1 MKLTYIFLLNT
12 AALVL
17 LFNLLHS
24 PDQTSATIITVPD
37 DYATIQAAINAANA
51 GDTVIVRAGTYNES
65 LTLNK
70 AITLTAETYDPA
82 NPANNNTIIDGGGA
96 DAIIAIPSGVSPM
109 PIIRGLVIRNG
120 NDGIFPNSEF
130 IVEYCYFTQAAD
142 LIDYEEGSGGITRH
156 NLFFAA
162 FDDALDLDNQT
173 NPLLIEHN
181 RLLYS
186 TQDGIEIRLQDSSA
200 PPQLIDIIIRHNE
213 IIGSGEDGIQF
224 IDYTGD
230 PQDTNRRFY
239 IHNNLFANN
248 LMAGIGLMPDEETG
262 EDYSGADIIE
272 AIRVYNNTF
281 YGQDY
286 GISGG
291 DNLVAFNNIIANST
305 TYAVSRVQG
314 NPGDNSI
321 VAETLFYN
329 NGTDANDS
337 LLGSGN
343 LFGQDPLFAA
353 LPSAGA
359 DGQFGTLDDDFSGLI
374 LQAGSPAIDAG
385 VTQFSAVDGEPIPPT
400 PITAYNGLAPD
411 LGWKESGPPVAAPVA
426 LSDSYVTTAGVTIA
440 VAAPGVLAN
449 DIGSSLTAVLN
460 TNPTSGTLTFQA
472 DGAFIYT
479 PTLGFVGLD
488 SFTYH
493 ATDGLAD
500 SNIATVIIAVGVPLP
515 EFKLYLPVITCS
527 LCPLWTPF
535 TALKT

>member
-1 MKLTYIFLLNT
+1 MKLAYIFLLNS
-12 AALVL
+12 AALTL
-17 LFNLLHS
+17 LFNLLRS
-24 PDQTSATIITVPD
+24 PDQTGATIITVPD

-65 LTLNK
+65 LILNK
-70 AITLTAETYDPA
+70 AITLTAEFYDPD

-96 DAIIAIPSGVSPM
+96 NAIIAIPSGVSPM
-109 PIIRGLVIRNG
+109 PSLRGFVIRNG
-120 NDGIFPNSEF
+120 DDGIRPNSEF
-130 IVEYCYFTQAAD
+130 VVEYCYFTEAVD

-162 FDDALDLDNQT
+162 FDDALDLDNQV

-186 TQDGIEIRLQDSSA
+186 NQDGIEIRLQDSSA
-200 PPQLIDIIIRHNE
+200 PPQLIDITIRHNE

-230 PQDTNRRFY
+230 PQDSNRRFF

-248 LMAGIGLMPDEETG
+248 LMAGIGLMPDEQTN

-305 TYAVSRVQG
+305 TFGVSRVQG
-314 NPGDNSI
+314 NPGDNSV
-321 VAETLFYN
+321 VAETLFFN
-329 NGTDANDS
+329 NGTDDTES
-337 LLGSGN
+337 LLGTGN

-353 LPSAGA
+353 PPSAGA
-359 DGQFGTLDDDFSGLI
+359 DGQFGTLDDDFSGLV

-385 VTQFSAVDGEPIPPT
+385 VTQFTAVAGELIPPT
-400 PITAYNGLAPD
+400 PITDYNGLAPD
-411 LGWKESGPPVAAPVA
+411 LGWKEYEPANTAPVA
-426 LSDSYVTTAGVTIA
+426 VADGYSTKKGVAIA

-449 DIGSSLTAVLN
+449 DSGSGLTAVLN
-460 TNPTSGTLTFQA
+460 SDVSSGTLTLQA
-472 DGAFIYT
+472 DGAFVYT

-488 SFTYH
+488 TFTYH
-493 ATDGLAD
+493 ANDGLAN
-500 SNIATVIIAVGVPLP
+500 SNVATVTLAVGVPLP
-515 EFKLYLPVITCS
+515 EFKVYLPVVM
-527 LCPLWTPF
+527 
-535 TALKT
+535 K